1 MSNKQEISGYR
12 ALSEEEIALVN
23 KIKAKGVEIGEL
35 VDLLTAMDS
44 TDKRWVAIGVTDIQK
59 GFMALNRAVTKPATF

>member
-12 ALSEEEIALVN
+12 VLSEEEIALVN
-23 KIKAKGVEIGEL
+23 KIKAKAVEIGEL

-44 TDKRWVAIGVTDIQK
+44 TDKRWVEIGVTDIQK
-59 GFMALNRAVTKPATF
+59 GFMSLNRAVTKPTTF